1 MSRWLKYTFI
11 AAITVGGEII
21 MDYIRDISNN

>member
-1 MSRWLKYTFI
+1 MSRWLKYTLI

>member
-1 MSRWLKYTFI
+1 MNRWLKYTLI